1 MKREAQEKAGSAAT
15 TGATSTTVL
24 PKPDAEKQQPAPV
37 ENRSTAEDEPAA
49 SLTLHGA
56 HLWLLLAV
64 LYMSVYLLALEL
76 TMLSTVVPTLTDQ
89 FGTVADI
96 SWYESAYVL
105 PL

>member
-1 MKREAQEKAGSAAT
+1 MLSQEAQEKPGAGHA
-15 TGATSTTVL
+15 STHAL
-24 PKPDAEKQQPAPV
+24 PGLDAEKPSPG
-37 ENRSTAEDEPAA
+37 ENVTTLENVLTS

-56 HLWLLLAV
+56 QLWLLLAV
-64 LYMSVYLLALEL
+64 LYLSVYLLALEL
-76 TMLSTVVPTLTDQ
+76 TMLSTVVPTLTDE